1 MGNKF
6 NDDDV
11 KKLVE
16 FLNMVAQKAEFKMNT
31 QEIIKYFG
39 LLSHMQKEIVPKV
52 RENVL
57 EVVAVHEESESS
69 GEGEE

>member
-6 NDDDV
+6 NEDDV

-16 FLNMVAQKAEFKMNT
+16 FLNMIAQKAEFNMNT

-57 EVVAVHEESESS
+57 EVVAVHEAESEESK
-69 GEGEE
+69 GE